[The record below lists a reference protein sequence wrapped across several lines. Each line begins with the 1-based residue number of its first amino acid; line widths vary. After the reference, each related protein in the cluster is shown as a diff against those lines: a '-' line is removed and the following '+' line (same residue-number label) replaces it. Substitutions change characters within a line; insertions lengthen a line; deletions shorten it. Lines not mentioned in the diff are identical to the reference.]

1 MWGHYGVTGAMNL
14 TATGKVWRDGIK
26 RGKFTLLWQLQSTF
40 SSLKS
45 TKVVV
50 NMQETWHS
58 PNMAHTMV
66 HGQVFLLYFTLS
78 YVIE

>member
-26 RGKFTLLWQLQSTF
+26 RGQFTLLWQLQSTF

-50 NMQETWHS
+50 QETWHS

-66 HGQVFLLYFTLS
+66 MVRYFYYTS
-78 YVIE
+78 GCHMS